1 MQRAAPVPLVR
12 PAQKVTRDHI
22 QRVTVVVV
30 LFLRQ
35 LTIPLLEEH
44 TPLPWG
50 CSDIQREEPTFEV
63 MGLITL
69 IWSLWPNEERS
80 DEKWHK

>member
-1 MQRAAPVPLVR
+1 
-12 PAQKVTRDHI
+12 
-22 QRVTVVVV
+22 VTVVVV

-44 TPLPWG
+44 THFPGDVPIFSGRNQLLR
-50 CSDIQREEPTFEV
+50 I